1 MVPPF
6 DDVRTAAGQGTIA
19 AEILTQLDAPLDTI
33 VVPVGGG
40 GCIAGIATYLH
51 ERSPKT
57 SIVGIEPSGAA
68 SMTAAL
74 VAGGR

>member
-1 MVPPF
+1 M
-6 DDVRTAAGQGTIA
+6 RTAAGGQGTIA
-19 AEILTQLDAPLDTI
+19 AEILTQLDAPPLDTI

-74 VAGGR
+74 VAGGAR